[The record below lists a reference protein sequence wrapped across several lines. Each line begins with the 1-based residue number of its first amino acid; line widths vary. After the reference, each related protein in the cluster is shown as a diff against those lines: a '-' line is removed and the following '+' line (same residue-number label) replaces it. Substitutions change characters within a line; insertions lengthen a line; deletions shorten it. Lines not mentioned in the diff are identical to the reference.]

1 MTGEEKGKQADYV
14 DGVMKTDDD
23 RHVIAWLDARVPHE
37 VPAELT
43 SAIRS
48 SVTAELQVI
57 TSETATQSASAAAS
71 APFIGRRMPSLG
83 IATAAM
89 IVFFMGLNTLIT
101 WRSDQRVAALV
112 GDDGARDRS
121 ETMTHGTEQLAVK
134 KIGVFAF
141 FEFNVSL
148 IQQELN
154 HERIESHSASARGRR
169 PKAIDPP
176 EKKTLEENLD
186 RSGAATS
193 PGPGIQRFSKLAGR
207 FTA

>member
-1 MTGEEKGKQADYV
+1 MTGEENGKQADRV
-14 DGVMKTDDD
+14 NAVVKPDDD

-48 SVTAELQVI
+48 SMAAALPVV
-57 TSETATQSASAAAS
+57 TSETATQSASAAVS
-71 APFIGRRMPSLG
+71 APFVERRMPSLG
-83 IATAAM
+83 VATAVL
-89 IVFFMGLNTLIT
+89 IVVCMGLNVLIA

-112 GDDGARDRS
+112 GDDDAWDRS
-121 ETMTHGTEQLAVK
+121 ETMTHGTGQLAVK
-134 KIGVFAF
+134 KMGVSAF
-141 FEFNVSL
+141 FEMNVSL

-154 HERIESHSASARGRR
+154 HERIESHSASTRGRR
-169 PKAIDPP
+169 RKAISPP
-176 EKKTLEENLD
+176 EEKTLEENLN

-207 FTA
+207 LTA